1 MKKKNNFSSQLLI
14 PDGALAEKLRTDYIP
29 RLIKIIGQE
38 GKIELY
44 STLKELLVFLSYY
57 KYLHFNLNE
66 EASR

>member
-1 MKKKNNFSSQLLI
+1 MKKRNNFSSQLLI
-14 PDGALAEKLRTDYIP
+14 PNANLAEKLRTDYIP
-29 RLIKIIGQE
+29 RLIKIIGKE

-44 STLKELLVFLSYY
+44 STLKEILVFLSYY